1 MALIS
6 MCIQMMQ
13 DQIVSK
19 VHWFATEVGIIES
32 EKSAKKIKYQR
43 TRAGDV
49 PETTLGE
56 DDDLMVA
63 EKHHK
68 KKKKRRKHRDAER
81 AGSAGRDRSPEFDTL
96 RDAERAGSAGREP
109 SPEFDT
115 LRDAER
121 AGSAG
126 RERSPEFDAP
136 RPVSARVITSRPASA
151 VPSRPA
157 SAVGPPPVEEPERIA
172 ATDRLIDEEM
182 GEA

>member
-32 EKSAKKIKYQR
+32 EKSAKKIKYHR

-49 PETTLGE
+49 PETTMGE

-81 AGSAGRDRSPEFDTL
+81 AGSAGRERSPEFDTL
-96 RDAERAGSAGREP
+96 RDAERAGSAR
-109 SPEFDT
+109 S
-115 LRDAER
+115 
-121 AGSAG
+121 
-126 RERSPEFDAP
+126 ERSPEFDAP

-157 SAVGPPPVEEPERIA
+157 SAVGPPPVEEPERNA